1 MCAVKRSVANC
12 RINALFAAQLT
23 SIVSVSSTSDV
34 PPGIFDTPIYARQRI
49 YELLDPKV
57 GVLEYG
63 STEEAVFQFIVT
75 LDPLS
80 ETVQKWSPI
89 LKVGCF

>member
-1 MCAVKRSVANC
+1 M
-12 RINALFAAQLT
+12 
-23 SIVSVSSTSDV
+23 SVSSNSDI
-34 PPGIFDTPIYARQRI
+34 PPGIFETPIYSRRRS

-63 STEEAVFQFIVT
+63 EKKDAVFQFAIT

-80 ETVQKWSPI
+80 ETAQKWSSIIKVSSTI
-89 LKVGCF
+89 LTLMGGVE

>member
-1 MCAVKRSVANC
+1 
-12 RINALFAAQLT
+12 LT
-23 SIVSVSSTSDV
+23 SIASISSTSDV
-34 PPGIFDTPIYARQRI
+34 PPGIVDTPTYSRKRM

-63 STEEAVFQFIVT
+63 STEDAVFQFVAT

-80 ETVQKWSPI
+80 ETAQKWSPI
-89 LKVGCF
+89 LKVE